1 MYIFVCNLV
10 NLNIYL
16 YIHIYIYTLY
26 VFYKYIYL
34 YIHTYTTL
42 IAMGPYALGRCTRTH
57 FGFLLAPVPYRYCM
71 SAVDVFHMI
80 C

>member
-1 MYIFVCNLV
+1 MYILVYNLI

-16 YIHIYIYTLY
+16 YIHIYILY
-26 VFYKYIYL
+26 MYSINVYL

-71 SAVDVFHMI
+71 SAVDVFNMI

>member
-1 MYIFVCNLV
+1 M
-10 NLNIYL
+10 
-16 YIHIYIYTLY
+16 
-26 VFYKYIYL
+26 YL

-71 SAVDVFHMI
+71 SAVDVFNMI

>member
-1 MYIFVCNLV
+1 MYIVYVFYEYIFIYIY
-10 NLNIYL
+10 NIYL
-16 YIHIYIYTLY
+16 
-26 VFYKYIYL
+26 
-34 YIHTYTTL
+34 HTYTTL

-71 SAVDVFHMI
+71 SAADVFHMI